1 MLKFNS
7 QHGSIVPQSFI
18 TKGKKRLKQYVDNV
32 YLENGDEFEIE
43 IFNPTQ
49 NKVLAKIE
57 LNGESIGSGIILR
70 PGERVFLERFIDTP
84 KKFKFETYSVDDNNQ
99 DVEKAIANNGDV
111 MVSFY
116 DEYKPYYFT
125 GTTSITHT
133 NIPNFIDNTK
143 FINTCGN
150 ITYTTNNLDMS
161 YFSNS
166 LGTLTNNSSEIRS
179 ASLNSRPI
187 KRRKETGRVEK
198 GSHSSQQFTYD
209 TTQFQT
215 TKFASNW
222 WKILPMSQKAM
233 TIDEVNTIYCPDCGT
248 KRKKDTY
255 KFCPSCGKKYEG
267 KKEPKI
273 IFTDDAKYI
282 YTFNGELKQLYMQ
295 SYNDTLDKFLER
307 HKDKSKIII
316 KRDSL
321 TENRLR
327 AIVID

>member
-1 MLKFNS
+1 MKNFKTHS
-7 QHGSIVPQSFI
+7 GSIVPQSFI

-150 ITYTTNNLDMS
+150 ITYTTNNLGML
-161 YFSNS
+161 YTSNS
-166 LGTLTNNSSEIRS
+166 LGTLTNGSSEIRS
-179 ASLNSRPI
+179 ASLNN
-187 KRRKETGRVEK
+187 KLYKKRKETGRVEK

-209 TTQFQT
+209 TTQFQL

-222 WKILPMSQKAM
+222 WKILPMSQKVK
-233 TIDEVNTIYCPDCGT
+233 TIDEVNTIYCLDCGT

-255 KFCPSCGKKYEG
+255 KFCPNCGKKYEE

-273 IFTDDAKYI
+273 IFTDDVKYV
-282 YTFNGELKQLYMQ
+282 YYVNGEYKVLVMS

-321 TENRLR
+321 TEDSLR
-327 AIVID
+327 AIVIE